1 MPPASSA
8 SRPRRSRTVAAL
20 AVALPLLTGP
30 ALAQGGPATGRV
42 ERAERVERVAA
53 HAEGHAGAGERRVE
67 GRIEGRIRVGRALDA
82 RRPRFRI
89 YSDAGVPAV
98 APRAAEESALQGV
111 VVYLE
116 GLPRGA
122 TVGGV
127 SPTVSMAQ
135 RGERFS
141 PRVLPVAAGSTVAFP
156 NGDPVF
162 HNVFSLS
169 GARTFDL
176 GRYPRGDTKSVR
188 FDRPGVVQ
196 VFCHI
201 HSDMRAVVLVLDTLA
216 FAVPT
221 ADGRYAFSGV
231 PPGEYT
237 LVAWHERTEPIR
249 RRVRVTSGGTVV
261 ENVDIPV
268 LDDADGADRS
278 GSASAK
284 SRD

>member
-1 MPPASSA
+1 MPPASS
-8 SRPRRSRTVAAL
+8 SPRTRRSCTAAAL
-20 AVALPLLTGP
+20 VVALPLVAAP
-30 ALAQGGPATGRV
+30 ALAQGAAGAPG
-42 ERAERVERVAA
+42 ERLAMHADA
-53 HAEGHAGAGERRVE
+53 HAGSRTD

-89 YSDAGVPAV
+89 YADAGAPPV

-122 TVGGV
+122 TVGGTT
-127 SPTVSMAQ
+127 PAASMTQ

-141 PRVLPVAAGSTVAFP
+141 PRVLPVAAGTTVAFP

-176 GRYPRGDTKSVR
+176 GRYPRGDTKTVR

-201 HSDMRAVVLVLDTLA
+201 HSDMRAVVLVLDTPA
-216 FAVPT
+216 FAVPA
-221 ADGRYAFSGV
+221 ADGRYAFTGV

-237 LVAWHERTEPIR
+237 LVAWHDRAEPIR
-249 RRVRVTSGGTVV
+249 RRVRVTNGGTVV

-268 LDDADGADRS
+268 LDAAD
-278 GSASAK
+278 K
-284 SRD
+284 TRD